1 MKELISSYWR
11 QLEKRE
17 QITLAIGVSIV
28 GLILFYALLWQPW
41 HKAIA
46 HMETAVQPK
55 RADLVW
61 MRQQAELVKNGGVV
75 SAAKRIKGADESL
88 LAVIEQTAKAHKL
101 QKSIQQMVPGRSTQ
115 EVSVV
120 LEEADFNQWV
130 RWVDA
135 LSKQYAVNIKQL
147 SAERDD
153 ERANIAEIRVTFE
166 RV

>member
-1 MKELISSYWR
+1 
-11 QLEKRE
+11 
-17 QITLAIGVSIV
+17 
-28 GLILFYALLWQPW
+28 
-41 HKAIA
+41 
-46 HMETAVQPK
+46 
-55 RADLVW
+55 